1 MTDELTKYEEAL
13 GKPRVKW
20 TKADWRMVA
29 HKLAGVDPTETRGRK
44 RKTDG
49 QKYETEQRLRVAEFW
64 RDQAIETESV
74 FNGDV
79 GTVKNRKSN
88 VTQKIATKLVVR
100 DAVPWDEDKKAWLAY
115 QKPAKILGG
124 RLLTKK
130 TDALIRAIQLEQKKR
145 REK

>member
-1 MTDELTKYEEAL
+1 MTDGLTKYEETL

-49 QKYETEQRLRVAEFW
+49 QKYETEQRLRAAEFW
-64 RDQAIETESV
+64 RDQAIETTSV
-74 FNGDV
+74 FDGDV
-79 GTVKNRKSN
+79 GTVKNRDSKVRQN
-88 VTQKIATKLVVR
+88 IATRSVVR
-100 DAVPWDEDKKAWLAY
+100 EAVQRDEDKKARLAY

-124 RLLTKK
+124 AFLMKK
-130 TDALIRAIQLEQKKR
+130 TRALTRAIQLMQKNR